1 MIQSM
6 TGFGKAEISLENT
19 RYTIDIKS
27 LNSKNLD
34 LNVRVPMELKHK
46 ELEIR
51 KILADTLN
59 RGKID
64 VYVNYDSSNSRSATK
79 INTEL
84 IKEYIAQFKEI
95 NEYLSEDVLF
105 TNAMRMPDILISE
118 DEEDLSEN
126 DWKEFVIG
134 LNSAIESL
142 NQFRTDEGKVLAKD
156 FKIRINEILNLLSQ
170 IPQYEQTR
178 IDTIK
183 ERLLKGLN
191 EIKDIDQNRFEQEL
205 IFYLEK
211 LDITEEKVRLKNHCE
226 YFLKTIESNE
236 SNGKKLNFI
245 CQEIGR
251 EINTLGSKSNH
262 AEMQKLVIKMKD
274 ELEKVKEQ
282 VLNVL

>member
-6 TGFGKAEISLENT
+6 TGFGKSEISLENT

-46 ELEIR
+46 ELEMR
-51 KILADTLN
+51 KILADMLN

-64 VYVNYDSSNSRSATK
+64 VYVNYDSSNSGRTTK

-95 NEYLSEDVLF
+95 DEYLSDEVLF
-105 TNAMRMPDILISE
+105 TNAMRMPDVLVSE
-118 DEEDLSEN
+118 SEDLSED
-126 DWKEFVIG
+126 DWNKFVIG
-134 LNSAIESL
+134 LNSAIENL
-142 NQFRTDEGKVLAKD
+142 NQFRTDEGKVLAED

-170 IPQYEQTR
+170 VTQYEQAR
-178 IDTIK
+178 IETIK

-191 EIKDIDQNRFEQEL
+191 EIKDLDQNRFEQEL

-226 YFLKTIESNE
+226 YFLETIESSE

-274 ELEKVKEQ
+274 ELEKIKEQ
-282 VLNVL
+282 ILNVL